1 MNTLEI
7 KNLKKY
13 YGKARGVEDVSFSVK
28 KGEIFGFI
36 GPNGSGKSTTI
47 RTALSLIFPT
57 SGEIK
62 IFGLDS
68 IKDRS
73 CIAEK
78 IGYLPA
84 EVFYYDNMK
93 VKDLLEY
100 SASFYKVDSSEKR
113 KMLCDKLELDI
124 NKKIEDLSLGNK
136 KKVGIIQ
143 GLQHSPEFIILD
155 EPTSGLDPL
164 MQQVFFDIIEA
175 ENKKGATVLFSSHI
189 LNEVK
194 RLSDR
199 IGIIK
204 DGKMVDIGTLDSL
217 KLNNYKEVMITAKE
231 DMLNKINQLNVAS
244 DFIRG
249 KNTIKFHYE
258 DDINKLIHVLSTIDI
273 KDISINQP
281 SIEKLFMDY
290 FKE

>member
-1 MNTLEI
+1 MNILEI

-73 CIAEK
+73 IIAEK

-100 SASFYKVDSSEKR
+100 SASFYKTDSSEKR
-113 KMLCDKLELDI
+113 KILCNKLELDI
-124 NKKIEDLSLGNK
+124 NKKIDDLSLGNK
-136 KKVGIIQ
+136 KKVGIVQ
-143 GLQHSPEFIILD
+143 GLQHSPELIILD

-164 MQQVFFDIIEA
+164 MQQVFFDIVET
-175 ENKKGATVLFSSHI
+175 ENKNGATVLFSSHI
-189 LNEVK
+189 LTEVK

-204 DGKMVDIGTLDSL
+204 EGKMIDIGTLDSL
-217 KLNNYKEVMITAKE
+217 KLNNYKEVVITAE
-231 DMLNKINQLNVAS
+231 HNVLDEINKLGLSNDLIK
-244 DFIRG
+244 R
-249 KNTIKFHYE
+249 KNTVKFNYY
-258 DDINKLIHVLSTIDI
+258 DDINKLIKVLSSIDV

-281 SIEKLFMDY
+281 TVENLFMDY